1 MFEPAQELAQVKVGI
16 TTATKLANAH
26 FVEADFYIPI
36 DNLSKNAILEANFD
50 LLLVSGA
57 SPTKTLSIQ
66 QVCDTYG
73 CAVAF
78 FDNISD
84 EYDPIWNVMTNLKA
98 KLDSRE
104 MPNNL
109 DVADVRQL
117 AVTSEML
124 LAFNSHNELFS
135 YLQRSA
141 IGSVVGCI
149 YLAHGN
155 ITIDDYTQ
163 VNREIASML
172 APSASFTCSMLFEG
186 VGECS
191 AIIAI
196 KKSQQ

>member
-1 MFEPAQELAQVKVGI
+1 MFEPAQELAQVKVGL

-26 FVEADFYIPI
+26 FVEADFYLPI
-36 DNLSKNAILEANFD
+36 DNLPKNAILEANFD

-66 QVCDTYG
+66 EVCNTYG

-124 LAFNSHNELFS
+124 LAFNSHIS

-172 APSASFTCSMLFEG
+172 APSASFISSLLVEG
-186 VGECS
+186 VGECT